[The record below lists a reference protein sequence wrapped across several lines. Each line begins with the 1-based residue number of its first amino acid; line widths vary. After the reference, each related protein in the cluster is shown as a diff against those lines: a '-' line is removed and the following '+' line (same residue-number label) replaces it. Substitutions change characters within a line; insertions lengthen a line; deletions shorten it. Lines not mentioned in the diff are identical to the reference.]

1 MKQIGAVATAPICN
15 LSFPVTAMPGLNHFL
30 IRKVE
35 FSNDDKVIK
44 CYNVSKVQ
52 CYVNKW
58 KGMGN
63 KMDRRIKTAFIGS
76 AIAIILI
83 LILVGV
89 AVVKFLT
96 PSKEKMSLTE
106 YYEVGE
112 SEVLVILQNEVYEKK
127 GQLLNGAVYIDYD
140 TVLTYFNHRF
150 YWDSNEKILTYTT
163 PDEIIQ
169 SVAGSKKYTVTKSM
183 IKTDMETELP
193 MVEVV
198 SGQVYLSIDFVQ
210 KYSDMTYE
218 YYENPSR
225 VVIQYLWGEYL
236 YTEVTKDTQL
246 RTEANIKSPILSELK
261 PGTAL
266 QYIDTE
272 EVPQKGFIKVMTADG
287 IRGYVK
293 SKYTREAEYQKLE
306 SSFVPPVYTSQT
318 RPGSVNMVFHQ
329 VFNTDAADKLEGLI
343 ANTSGV
349 TVVSPTWFSINDN
362 SGTISSLATERYVV
376 KAKELGLEVWAL
388 VDDFSTEINMKELLS
403 YTSRRETLSNALI
416 EAALQYKLNGIN
428 IDFEKIPSK
437 AGKDYIEFLRE
448 LSVKCRNNGIVLSV
462 DSYVPSAYTEYYD
475 RTEQGKIVDY
485 VVVMAYDEF
494 YAGSEVAGPVS
505 SIGFVKDAVSN
516 ILTMVPK
523 EKTIIAIPF
532 YTRLWKESTK
542 GEVSSE
548 SYGMGRAAKVLE
560 DNGVEPK
567 WSDTYGCY
575 YGEFVKEDATYK
587 MWLEEEKS
595 IEEKLKVISAGGVAG
610 IAEWKLGLEKTSIW
624 NVITPYLN

>member
-1 MKQIGAVATAPICN
+1 
-15 LSFPVTAMPGLNHFL
+15 
-30 IRKVE
+30 
-35 FSNDDKVIK
+35 
-44 CYNVSKVQ
+44 
-52 CYVNKW
+52 
-58 KGMGN
+58 MGN
-63 KMDRRIKTAFIGS
+63 KMERRTKTAFIGS
-76 AIAIILI
+76 AVAVILI
-83 LILVGV
+83 LILAGA
-89 AVVKFLT
+89 AVIKFLT
-96 PSKEKMSLTE
+96 PSKERMPLTE
-106 YYEVGE
+106 YYEAGE

-127 GQLLNGAVYIDYD
+127 GKLLNGAVYIDYD

-150 YWDSNEKILTYTT
+150 YWDPKEKILTYTT

-169 SVAGSKKYTVTKSM
+169 SVAGSSRYTVTKSM

-198 SGQVYLSIDFVQ
+198 SDQLYLSLDFVQ

-225 VVIQYLWGEYL
+225 VIIQYLWGEYL
-236 YTEVTKDTQL
+236 YTEVTKETQL
-246 RTEANIKSPILSELK
+246 RTEASSKSPILTELA

-266 QYIDTE
+266 QYIDSE
-272 EVPQKGFIKVMTADG
+272 ETPQKGYIKVMTPDG

-293 SKYTREAEYQKLE
+293 SKHTKDAEYQKLE
-306 SSFVPPVYTSQT
+306 SSFVPPVYTAQT

-329 VFNTDAADKLEGLI
+329 VFNTDAADKLEALI

-349 TVVSPTWFSINDN
+349 TVVSPTWFSISDN
-362 SGTISSLATERYVV
+362 LGNISSLATERYVA
-376 KAKELGLEVWAL
+376 KARELGLEVWAL
-388 VDDFSTEINMKELLS
+388 VDDFNPEVNMKELLS
-403 YTSRRETLSNALI
+403 YTSRRENLSNALI
-416 EAALQYKLNGIN
+416 EAALKYKLNGIN

-437 AGKDYIEFLRE
+437 AGPDYIEFLRE

-462 DSYVPSAYTEYYD
+462 DSYVPSDYTQYYD
-475 RTEQGKIVDY
+475 REEQGKIVDY

-505 SIGFVKDAVSN
+505 SIGFVRDAVNN

-532 YTRLWKESTK
+532 YTRLWKETTK
-542 GEVSSE
+542 GEVTSE
-548 SYGMGRAAKVLE
+548 SFGMGQAAKILE

-575 YGEFVKEDATYK
+575 YGEYVTEDATYR
-587 MWLEEEKS
+587 MWLEDERS
-595 IEEKLKVISAGGVAG
+595 LEEKLKVISAADVAG
-610 IAEWKLGLEKTSIW
+610 IAEWKLGLEKKSVW
-624 NVITPYLN
+624 NVITTYLK